1 MTINYQ
7 TDQIGRR
14 CFRLNLAGSRYVVA
28 TETGTDNWMWV
39 LRSSNGQAIAQ
50 HSGINRARDVLRSLR
65 SVARAF
71 GGSLA
76 SVASEPTRWR
86 P

>member
-1 MTINYQ
+1 MKITYLIDEQ
-7 TDQIGRR
+7 GRR
-14 CFRLNLAGSRYVVA
+14 YFAVPLAAGQSVTA
-28 TETGTDNWMWV
+28 TETSPDNWAWV

-65 SVARAF
+65 SVAKAF

-76 SVASEPTRWR
+76 AVASEPTRWR